1 MLLVF
6 LRTNSESG
14 LDNMGRRLQYGEEK
28 RRTSPRPDLIE
39 NVMEQRAAC
48 DSVSE
53 KSMELSSPEEQTT
66 LLEIPHLP
74 GQINADELY
83 AVPVKR
89 RERPWKADQPAEH
102 KPLLGAPEDED
113 ETEETLPH
121 GWEKHE
127 GRFAFFLLFKF
138 FS

>member
-1 MLLVF
+1 
-6 LRTNSESG
+6 
-14 LDNMGRRLQYGEEK
+14 MGRRLQYGEEK

-66 LLEIPHLP
+66 LEIPHLP

-89 RERPWKADQPAEH
+89 RERPWKADLSAEQ

-113 ETEETLPH
+113 ETEETLPQ

-127 GRFAFFLLFKF
+127 GQLHF
-138 FS
+138 

>member
-1 MLLVF
+1 
-6 LRTNSESG
+6 
-14 LDNMGRRLQYGEEK
+14 MGRRLQYGEEK

-53 KSMELSSPEEQTT
+53 KSMELSSPEEQT
-66 LLEIPHLP
+66 LEIPHMP

-89 RERPWKADQPAEH
+89 RERPWKADQPAEQ

-113 ETEETLPH
+113 ETEETLPP

-127 GRFAFFLLFKF
+127 GDNNFLV
-138 FS
+138 